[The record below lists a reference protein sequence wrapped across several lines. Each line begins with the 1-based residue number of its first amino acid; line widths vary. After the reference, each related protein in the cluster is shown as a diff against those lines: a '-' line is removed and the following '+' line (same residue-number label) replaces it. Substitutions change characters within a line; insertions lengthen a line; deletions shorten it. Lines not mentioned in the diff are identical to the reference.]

1 MLNYLTIGADDVRH
15 SGRFY
20 AAVLVPLGYAMTE
33 HPDGIEF
40 APPPGNAAAVIYV
53 RHPFDGGAATPGNG
67 AMAAFQAPTQAMVR
81 ALHAAGLAAGG
92 TDEGAPGFRAQYSA
106 HFYVAYLRDPVGN
119 KLALF
124 CNNPAEGT
132 RPA

>member
-1 MLNYLTIGADDVRH
+1 MLSYITLGAGDLPR
-15 SGRFY
+15 SAGFY
-20 AAVLVPLGYAMTE
+20 AAVLVPLGYIMRE
-33 HPDGIEF
+33 QPDGI
-40 APPPGNAAAVIYV
+40 ALVPPGSGTTIYLV
-53 RHPFDGGAATPGNG
+53 KPFDARPPTPGNG
-67 AMAAFQAPTQAMVR
+67 AMAAFQAPSQAMVR

-106 HFYVAYLRDPVGN
+106 GFYVAYLRDPVGN

-124 CNNPAEGT
+124 SNNPAEAG